1 MEESSA
7 VASLAILLM
16 AALVGGMIAHRLRQP
31 IILGYLVI
39 GAAIGPHALGWVSD
53 RGLVQSVATIGVA
66 LLMFTLGLEVSVTQ
80 LRQVGRVG
88 LWGGVAQIALTAAAG
103 LLVGLYGFGWTLAQ
117 SAVFGMGIS
126 LSSTMV
132 CLKIL
137 MDRGEVD
144 SAHGRIMVAI
154 LILQDISVVVLVLL
168 ESMLGAS
175 GQSPLWLLAL
185 AIGKAVVFVALAIAA
200 GLWVVPWLLGNVG
213 GVRTREL
220 FLLTVVVLCLA
231 AALGTS
237 VLGLSVVFGAFI
249 VGLVLRESRFASQV
263 LAEVT
268 PLRDVFATLFFVSL
282 GMLLDLRFVADH
294 WGLLLI
300 TVGAVAAIK
309 IGVVSGVV
317 RLFGYNARIAVLSGF
332 GLFQIGEFSFVLAQ
346 TGMNMDIVTEDFY
359 SLIVTS
365 AIITMLLTPLSLAVV
380 SWLHHKTP
388 LSALPLLLNGSAKGA
403 DSLPESLQ
411 SSDTVLVAGYGR
423 VGQNVA
429 RALRDARVPCV
440 VIDIDPEITYKSR
453 CDRVPSIYG
462 DASNMHVLSSLDMKK
477 VKALVVTYPDPL
489 AVSATVQAALKLNPK
504 LRIVARVHRQED
516 VSRIQRLGAVEVVS
530 PEYEASVELVKRI
543 LSAEGWQQND
553 IAGVIDKLRADPGV
567 CEFGSANG
575 TGR

>member
-294 WGLLLI
+294 WGLVLI

-317 RLFGYNARIAVLSGF
+317 RLFGYNARIAVFSGF

-553 IAGVIDKLRADPGV
+553 IASVIDKLRADPGV

>member
-66 LLMFTLGLEVSVTQ
+66 LLMFTLGLEVSVAQ

-88 LWGGVAQIALTAAAG
+88 LWGGVIQIAVTAAAG
-103 LLVGLYGFGWTLAQ
+103 LLVGYYGFGRTLAE
-117 SAVFGMGIS
+117 SAIFGMGIS

-175 GQSPLWLLAL
+175 GQSPLWLLAV
-185 AIGKAVVFVALAIAA
+185 AMGKAVIFVALAIAA

-237 VLGLSVVFGAFI
+237 VLGLSVVFGAFV

-282 GMLLDLRFVADH
+282 GMLLDLSFVAEH
-294 WGLLLI
+294 WGLVLI

-317 RLFGYNARIAVLSGF
+317 RLFGYNARIAVFSGF

-359 SLIVTS
+359 SLIVAS

-388 LSALPLLLNGSAKGA
+388 LSTLPLLLNGSAKGA
-403 DSLPESLQ
+403 DSLPEPLQ

-429 RALRDARVPCV
+429 RALRDARVPLV
-440 VIDIDPEITYKSR
+440 AIDIDPEVTYKSR

-462 DASNMHVLSSLDMKK
+462 DASNIHVLSSLDMKK
-477 VKALVVTYPDPL
+477 VKTLVVTYPDPL
-489 AVSATVQAALKLNPK
+489 AVAATVQAALKLNPD
-504 LRIVARVHRQED
+504 LRVVARVHRQED
-516 VSRIQRLGAVEVVS
+516 IGRIQRMGAVELVS
-530 PEYEASVELVKRI
+530 PEYEASVELVKRV
-543 LSAEGWQQND
+543 LSAKGWREND
-553 IAGVIDKLRADPGV
+553 ITVVIDRLRASPAV
-567 CEFGSANG
+567 CEVEAPGNSDG
-575 TGR
+575 

>member
-294 WGLLLI
+294 WGLVLI

-317 RLFGYNARIAVLSGF
+317 RLFGYNARIAVFSGF

-403 DSLPESLQ
+403 DSLPQSLQ

-553 IAGVIDKLRADPGV
+553 IASVIDKLRADPGV

>member
-66 LLMFTLGLEVSVTQ
+66 LLMFTLGLEVSVAQ

-88 LWGGVAQIALTAAAG
+88 LWGGVIQIAVTAAAG
-103 LLVGLYGFGWTLAQ
+103 LLVGYYGFGRTLAE
-117 SAVFGMGIS
+117 SAIFGMGIS

-175 GQSPLWLLAL
+175 GQSPLWLLAV
-185 AIGKAVVFVALAIAA
+185 AMGKAVIFVALAIAA

-237 VLGLSVVFGAFI
+237 VLGLSVVFGAFV

-282 GMLLDLRFVADH
+282 GMLLDLSFVAEH
-294 WGLLLI
+294 WGLVLI

-317 RLFGYNARIAVLSGF
+317 RLFGYNARIAVFSGF

-359 SLIVTS
+359 SLIVAS

-388 LSALPLLLNGSAKGA
+388 LSTLPLLLNGSAKGA
-403 DSLPESLQ
+403 DSLPEPLQ

-429 RALRDARVPCV
+429 RALRDARVPLV
-440 VIDIDPEITYKSR
+440 AIDIDPEVTYKSR

-462 DASNMHVLSSLDMKK
+462 DASNIHVLSSLDMKK
-477 VKALVVTYPDPL
+477 VKTLVVTYPDPL
-489 AVSATVQAALKLNPK
+489 AVAATVQAALKLNPD
-504 LRIVARVHRQED
+504 LRVVARVHRQED
-516 VSRIQRLGAVEVVS
+516 MGRIQRMGAVELVS
-530 PEYEASVELVKRI
+530 PEYEASVELVKRV
-543 LSAEGWQQND
+543 LSAKGWREND
-553 IAGVIDKLRADPGV
+553 ITVVIDRLRASPAV
-567 CEFGSANG
+567 CEVEAPGNSDG
-575 TGR
+575 

>member
-294 WGLLLI
+294 WGLVLI

-317 RLFGYNARIAVLSGF
+317 RLFGYNARIAVFSGF

-543 LSAEGWQQND
+543 LSAEGWHQND
-553 IAGVIDKLRADPGV
+553 IASVIDKLRADPGV

>member
-1 MEESSA
+1 
-7 VASLAILLM
+7 
-16 AALVGGMIAHRLRQP
+16 
-31 IILGYLVI
+31 
-39 GAAIGPHALGWVSD
+39 
-53 RGLVQSVATIGVA
+53 
-66 LLMFTLGLEVSVTQ
+66 
-80 LRQVGRVG
+80 
-88 LWGGVAQIALTAAAG
+88 
-103 LLVGLYGFGWTLAQ
+103 
-117 SAVFGMGIS
+117 
-126 LSSTMV
+126 
-132 CLKIL
+132 

-175 GQSPLWLLAL
+175 GQSPLWLLAV
-185 AIGKAVVFVALAIAA
+185 AMGKAVIFVALAIAA

-237 VLGLSVVFGAFI
+237 VLGLSVVFGAFV

-282 GMLLDLRFVADH
+282 GMLLDLSFVAEH
-294 WGLLLI
+294 WGLVLI

-317 RLFGYNARIAVLSGF
+317 RLFGYNARIAVFSGF

-359 SLIVTS
+359 SLIVAS

-388 LSALPLLLNGSAKGA
+388 LSTLPLLLNGSAKGA
-403 DSLPESLQ
+403 DSLPEPLQ

-429 RALRDARVPCV
+429 RALRDARVPLV
-440 VIDIDPEITYKSR
+440 AIDIDPEVTYKSR

-462 DASNMHVLSSLDMKK
+462 DASNIHVLSSLDMKK
-477 VKALVVTYPDPL
+477 VKTLVVTYPDPL
-489 AVSATVQAALKLNPK
+489 AVAATVQAALKLNPD
-504 LRIVARVHRQED
+504 LRVVARVHRQED
-516 VSRIQRLGAVEVVS
+516 IGRIQRMGAVELVS
-530 PEYEASVELVKRI
+530 PEYEASVELVKRV
-543 LSAEGWQQND
+543 LSAKGWREND
-553 IAGVIDKLRADPGV
+553 ITVVIDRLRASPAV
-567 CEFGSANG
+567 CEVEAPGNSD
-575 TGR
+575 R

>member
-317 RLFGYNARIAVLSGF
+317 RLFGYNARIAVFSGF

-553 IAGVIDKLRADPGV
+553 IASVIDKLRADPGV